1 MRSKSIALLGVLLLL
16 LSACAGLPRSG
27 EVQVQERLR
36 QVDGDVTLHPVGP
49 KKGATPQEIVES
61 FTRAAAAG
69 LYDDFAVAREYLM
82 PEAAAKW
89 NPLMQVSIY
98 ADSRTPA
105 TSQTDTGS
113 FKTSVAA
120 LGSINAEGMYAN
132 APQDALITNE
142 YSLVRNSDKEWR
154 ISVLTDGI
162 VIPQAIFSS
171 FYAEAALYFLN
182 QDNSAL
188 VADVRWYPRKRLS
201 SQLARGLVAG
211 PSKWLAGAV
220 KSAIPASADVESV
233 EVQVD
238 PAVAKINLSSDIVS
252 LPDSAL
258 ALINAQFEKTFAA
271 AGLAPKIKIF
281 AKGGP
286 VRDTA
291 KLDLPVYPLATSPLT
306 ALADGIPVQITKNQQ
321 LPLFNNAAI
330 AGLGLTDLAAGYS
343 DNVQYGAALGKERS
357 RLYLLNYADAR
368 WQQIYS
374 GRELAGPSMD
384 RYAWI
389 WVGEKRSDGALT
401 AISMESGADIHL
413 DIPSLKGKDVQA
425 IAVSREGNRIVVA
438 CRKETKQ
445 ELLVAAIVRD
455 EHGKPVKLGE
465 PLQIGQRLEN
475 ISDIAWISESKLA
488 VLAKE
493 SEKDENSLSALQIGG
508 PMKKI
513 NGITNPQALTA
524 GRGKDSIVLLGADS
538 KLYEYSAGVWK
549 VIAEKVSA
557 PALAG

>member
-330 AGLGLTDLAAGYS
+330 AGLGLTDLA
-343 DNVQYGAALGKERS
+343 
-357 RLYLLNYADAR
+357 
-368 WQQIYS
+368 IC
-374 GRELAGPSMD
+374 
-384 RYAWI
+384 
-389 WVGEKRSDGALT
+389 SDGIKFPVLQSLRKNLPKLKKEQRKLSKMTKGSNNYNRQKMKVARLNQRVVNQRKDYLHKISYKITNENQVISLEDLNVKGMMKNHHLALSV
-401 AISMESGADIHL
+401 ADVGWSMFI
-413 DIPSLKGKDVQA
+413 
-425 IAVSREGNRIVVA
+425 NM
-438 CRKETKQ
+438 
-445 ELLVAAIVRD
+445 
-455 EHGKPVKLGE
+455 
-465 PLQIGQRLEN
+465 LEYK
-475 ISDIAWISESKLA
+475 A
-488 VLAKE
+488 
-493 SEKDENSLSALQIGG
+493 EN
-508 PMKKI
+508 K
-513 NGITNPQALTA
+513 GITVVKIDKWFPSSQICSCCGCITGKKPLYIRKWTCPECHTHHDRDINAAKNILTE
-524 GRGKDSIVLLGADS
+524 GKRILGAGSSPDR
-538 KLYEYSAGVWK
+538 
-549 VIAEKVSA
+549 
-557 PALAG
+557 